1 MAPLSPQGSSFRE
14 GRCSASQGRPAGDL
28 TAAQCHWREHE
39 ASSVEFEKEAR
50 NGHFLQNKVCLTL
63 DPLSHNRNH

>member
-1 MAPLSPQGSSFRE
+1 MASLSPQESSFRE

-28 TAAQCHWREHE
+28 TTQCHWREHK
-39 ASSVEFEKEAR
+39 ASSSEFEKEAR

-63 DPLSHNRNH
+63 DPLPHN